1 MRKSSLGTLLWL
13 VILIEQFIGTGFS
26 QASPAGG
33 EKETGLGPILAYV
46 NSDWDVLTRSM
57 TRCESI
63 VDPKLPEHAVL
74 YVPQD
79 FPEPESVKKLETEC
93 KVQVERLPAVI
104 HHPGEIDVSKI
115 HPHGLLFLPNSYVVP
130 GGRFNEMY
138 GWDSYFIVLGLLKG
152 GRIDLARGMI
162 DNFLFEI
169 EHYGTVLN
177 ANRTYYLTRS
187 QPPFLTSMIVALD
200 QAENGAGR
208 RDKQWLARAYL
219 IAAHDYQNWI
229 RDPHLAGST
238 GLSRYFDFGSGP
250 APESVQDESGVHR
263 KVAAYFASRP
273 NLGQRYLVE
282 QTGPAASAAGAAGA
296 PYSIQACDVPTT
308 AERPGCESGGVVRLS
323 DDYYTGDRSMRESGF
338 DISFRFGPYGA
349 ATHHYA
355 PVCLNSLLYKTEK
368 DLEAISREL
377 GKPAEADQ
385 WKLRAEHRKALINQY
400 LWDGKRGLFFD
411 YDLQN
416 GTQSTYE
423 YMTTFYP
430 LWAGLATP
438 EQAKA
443 VEQNLKIF
451 ERPGGLVTSTQE
463 TGGQWDSPYGWAPL
477 ELLGV
482 EGLRNYGFDAD
493 ANRVSYKFMD
503 TVAENFQREG
513 TIREKYDVVTGSSE
527 AHVTAGYKMNVVG
540 FGWTNGVFL
549 EFLSELP
556 KAMVERLAAEQDGR
570 AHESPP
576 ARNP

>member
-1 MRKSSLGTLLWL
+1 MRKSSLVTLLWT
-13 VILIEQFIGTGFS
+13 IFLIWQSIGTGFS
-26 QASPAGG
+26 QAAPAVS
-33 EKETGLGPILAYV
+33 EKGRGLDPILTYIH
-46 NSDWDVLTRSM
+46 SDWDVLTRSM
-57 TRCESI
+57 TRCESL

-74 YVPQD
+74 YLPQD
-79 FPEPESVKKLETEC
+79 FPEPDSVKKLESEC
-93 KVQVERLPAVI
+93 KVQVERLPAVV
-104 HHPGEIDVSKI
+104 HRPGEIDVSKI
-115 HPHGLLFLPNSYVVP
+115 HPHGLLFLPDRYVVP

-138 GWDSYFIVLGLLKG
+138 GWDSYFIVLGLLRD

-200 QAENGAGR
+200 QAENKAGHDDR
-208 RDKQWLARAYL
+208 QWLARAYP

-229 RDPHLAGST
+229 QDPHLAGST
-238 GLSRYFDFGSGP
+238 GLSRYYDFGSGP
-250 APESVQDESGVHR
+250 APESLQDESGVRR

-282 QTGPAASAAGAAGA
+282 QNGAGPSAAGAAGT
-296 PYSIQACDVPTT
+296 PYSIQACELANTM
-308 AERPGCESGGVVRLS
+308 ERPGCESGGVVRLS

-377 GKPAEADQ
+377 GKPGESDQ

-400 LWDGKRGLFFD
+400 LWDAKRGLFFD
-411 YDLQN
+411 YDLQDHA
-416 GTQSTYE
+416 QSSYE
-423 YMTTFYP
+423 YLTTFYP

-443 VEQNLKIF
+443 VDQNLKIF

-463 TGGQWDSPYGWAPL
+463 TGAQWDSPYGWAPL
-477 ELLGV
+477 ELLGIG
-482 EGLRNYGFDAD
+482 GLRNYGFDAD
-493 ANRVSYKFMD
+493 ADRVSYKFLN
-503 TVAENFQREG
+503 TVAANFQREG
-513 TIREKYDVVTGSSE
+513 TIREKYDVVAESSE
-527 AHVTAGYKMNVVG
+527 AHVTAGYTMNVVG

-549 EFLSELP
+549 EFLSQLP
-556 KAMVERLAAEQDGR
+556 KAMVEKLAAEQDRR
-570 AHESPP
+570 AGESPAP
-576 ARNP
+576 RP